1 MKDLN
6 IENGGCSYYMKNRA
20 DIEVIASILRCTKY
34 NWEYQTTI
42 MNKASVSHS
51 QVIRYLSLAIKNG
64 LVEYSK
70 ITGLYRTTQ
79 IGFNYLEK
87 HDKLVRLFPEIAEP
101 SK

>member
-1 MKDLN
+1 
-6 IENGGCSYYMKNRA
+6 MKNRA

-42 MNKASVSHS
+42 MHKASVSHS
-51 QVIRYLSLAIKNG
+51 QVIRYLSLAIKSG

-79 IGFNYLEK
+79 IGFNFLEK

-101 SK
+101 SKYI